1 VVYKIDLVFFPFLLF
16 VLLLSLDG
24 LMVDSRPVAYLN
36 STVAEVTM
44 VSSTKNCCFFLTS
57 IAKDAIEAGIKK
69 SDGLAWNLHVQ
80 RINSLFF
87 EIEQKEKVICINYF
101 TTCVCKCTHLS
112 L

>member
-1 VVYKIDLVFFPFLLF
+1 MAMCGLQDRSRFSPFLLF
-16 VLLLSLDG
+16 VLLFSLDG

-69 SDGLAWNLHVQ
+69 KRWTGL
-80 RINSLFF
+80 
-87 EIEQKEKVICINYF
+87 EF
-101 TTCVCKCTHLS
+101 TCAAYQFSFL
-112 L
+112 